1 MKADVFHGFMRVK
14 QVFVSFVWFLF
25 SGGDT
30 LLVET

>member
-1 MKADVFHGFMRVK
+1 MQKFGFMRVK
-14 QVFVSFVWFLF
+14 QVFVSFVWFSF